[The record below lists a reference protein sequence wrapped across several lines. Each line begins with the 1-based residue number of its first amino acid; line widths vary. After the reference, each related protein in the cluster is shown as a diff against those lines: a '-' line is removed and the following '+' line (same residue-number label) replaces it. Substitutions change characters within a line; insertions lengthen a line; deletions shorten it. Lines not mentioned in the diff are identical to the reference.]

1 MSCSSNSPEIALLAN
16 SFDTYPKYPL
26 MTSGVAHIYLLMQ
39 GWFFLFKKV
48 RAHGE
53 RIRSSVSHAVDFPEN
68 RSAPILIE
76 VTRGGMVESIHRG
89 ICVISDSTGSIYKSW
104 GDHERPI
111 YPRSAIKPLQAI
123 PVVASGAAAALK
135 MSSAELALCCASHS
149 GERVHTEKVA
159 SWLKRLG
166 LDATNLECG
175 PQMPS
180 DQETAEKLIQSGK
193 NPLSLHN
200 NCSGK
205 HAGML
210 STAIHNKQPTLG
222 YTKADHPVQSDL
234 IRLMSS
240 LGNLDLSK
248 TARGLDGCGIP
259 VLEFSKVCGSCNG
272 EIC

>member
-1 MSCSSNSPEIALLAN
+1 MGWLRVFTGEFVLYQTQGDQYTKVGEI
-16 SFDTYPKYPL
+16 
-26 MTSGVAHIYLLMQ
+26 
-39 GWFFLFKKV
+39 
-48 RAHGE
+48 
-53 RIRSSVSHAVDFPEN
+53 
-68 RSAPILIE
+68 
-76 VTRGGMVESIHRG
+76 
-89 ICVISDSTGSIYKSW
+89 
-104 GDHERPI
+104 PI

-149 GERVHTEKVA
+149 GETVHTEKVA

-234 IRLMSS
+234 IRLMSCLLYTS
-240 LGNLDLSK
+240 PSPRDIS
-248 TARGLDGCGIP
+248 
-259 VLEFSKVCGSCNG
+259 GSRMPSSA
-272 EIC
+272 